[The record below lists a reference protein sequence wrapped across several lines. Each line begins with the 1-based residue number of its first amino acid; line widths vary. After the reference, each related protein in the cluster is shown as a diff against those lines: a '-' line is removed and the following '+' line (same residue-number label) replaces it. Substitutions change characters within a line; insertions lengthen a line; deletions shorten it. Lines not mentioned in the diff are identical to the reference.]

1 MTERRKGRL
10 LKGRLP
16 TAGRQRAVLR
26 TRGANTLVVG
36 YADAPARRSGAYL
49 LPFSSVQYN

>member
-1 MTERRKGRL
+1 VRYSAL
-10 LKGRLP
+10 
-16 TAGRQRAVLR
+16 ALR
-26 TRGANTLVVG
+26 DDGQFTVG